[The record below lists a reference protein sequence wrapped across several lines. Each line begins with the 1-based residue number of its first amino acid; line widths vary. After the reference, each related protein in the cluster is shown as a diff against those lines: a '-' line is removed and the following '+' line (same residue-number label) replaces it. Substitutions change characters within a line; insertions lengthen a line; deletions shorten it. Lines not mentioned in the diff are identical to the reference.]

1 MAHRLCCLLLL
12 LCSCAAPW
20 AESGA
25 PAASSASALASPSA
39 SSSTPASAPA
49 AAVASRE
56 VGQALGSAAAS
67 SAPAT
72 GALAA
77 PPLVV
82 ASDASAAAA
91 PPAADSPAG
100 KAAMAAAGVPAV
112 APEAASAT
120 SSSSTTALA
129 QADAPA
135 DSMDDADDDDSD
147 EAEEPGASDAES
159 ESANAADAPAG
170 PGINYTRDLSDAK
183 LQELWLKD
191 LEALGSISVGFADE
205 GRLINGV
212 HMGEDPAW
220 IRQRPELAWGT
231 KESVDALAAAFR
243 AVHAQFPNSA
253 PARLSHIGNK
263 DGGYLRPH
271 KSHQSGRDADIGF
284 FYKGDTMPGGRNR
297 ERMFDAQRNWALLR
311 TLLVNADIQV
321 VLVDR
326 GIQKILRNYAL
337 AQGEDLTWVDRLFR
351 AGKASLFQ
359 HARRHKDHFHVRFF
373 SPRSQELGRRIQPLL
388 AQRPE
393 QNLVV
398 MKVQKGMTLGHIAR
412 RYNTTVAAIQR
423 VNHMGKKTFLH
434 LSQRLLIPLRG
445 PCTKCPLPPVVVV
458 PPRCL
463 PPEAQQKAEGSSAS
477 PRLRVEAV
485 AVSQGLAQP
494 TDRTASRVL
503 ASH

>member
-1 MAHRLCCLLLL
+1 
-12 LCSCAAPW
+12 
-20 AESGA
+20 
-25 PAASSASALASPSA
+25 
-39 SSSTPASAPA
+39 
-49 AAVASRE
+49 
-56 VGQALGSAAAS
+56 
-67 SAPAT
+67 
-72 GALAA
+72 
-77 PPLVV
+77 
-82 ASDASAAAA
+82 
-91 PPAADSPAG
+91 
-100 KAAMAAAGVPAV
+100 MAAAGVPVV
-112 APEAASAT
+112 APDGASAT
-120 SSSSTTALA
+120 ASSSTAALA
-129 QADAPA
+129 QGDVPA
-135 DSMDDADDDDSD
+135 DSMDDADDDSD
-147 EAEEPGASDAES
+147 EPEEPGASDAES
-159 ESANAADAPAG
+159 ESANAANAPAG
-170 PGINYTRDLSDAK
+170 PGINYTRDLSDAR

-191 LEALGSISVGFADE
+191 LDALGSISVGFADE

-231 KESVDALAAAFR
+231 KESVDALTAAFR
-243 AVHAQFPNSA
+243 AVHAQFPSSA

-263 DGGYLRPH
+263 EGGYLRPH

-337 AQGEDLTWVDRLFR
+337 AQGEDATWVDRLFR

-393 QNLVV
+393 QNLIVT
-398 MKVQKGMTLGHIAR
+398 KVQKGMTLGHIAR

-434 LSQRLLIPLRG
+434 LGQRLLIPLRG

-463 PPEAQQKAEGSSAS
+463 PPEAQQKAALEPA
-477 PRLRVEAV
+477 RVN
-485 AVSQGLAQP
+485 QP
-494 TDRTASRVL
+494 TDRTASPVL